1 MTQQIP
7 DNVYVLSPLQQGL
20 LFHSLQA
27 PDAGLY
33 IEQTVLTLS
42 GAVDTDALVRAVRH
56 TAGRHGALRTT
67 FHWKDLDK
75 PLQVVRREVAVPV
88 EVHDWTP
95 WSGEPAEARRER
107 LESFLAADRRRGFDL
122 SMPPLFRVSVIRL
135 DAAASLLIWSYHHI
149 LLDGW
154 SGNILDGETLAAY
167 AAILAGRTPD
177 GPPVRQF
184 GDYIHWLR
192 GRDAGAAEAFWR
204 ARMAG
209 FTAATP
215 LGPHPPGPPL
225 PSPSQPPGEGGGLHG
240 QREMSLSPAAT
251 ADLRAFARRQQLTLN
266 TLVQGAWALLLHA
279 YSGETDIVFGA
290 TVSGRPAEI
299 PGVESIVG
307 LFINSLPVRVRIPQ
321 EISEKTGNLAGWLR
335 EIQSSQ
341 MAAQPY
347 EHASLADIQRWSSV
361 PAGKPLFESLVVF
374 ENVPMDL
381 HAAAPGAVSE
391 TTLVSQRSVLL
402 THYPLVLKVMP
413 GESLAFQVTYQSR
426 RFSAMVAT
434 RLLAH
439 LAVLLASV
447 TETPALPTLLTA
459 AERHQLLWEWNDTA
473 VDFPRERTL
482 PELFAEVAR
491 RQPEAVAV
499 ELDGVRWTYAELDA
513 RTDRLAG
520 ELRRLGV
527 GRNGEEIR
535 VGLAAEETPALV
547 EGMLGILKA
556 GGVYVPLDSA
566 YPEERLERMIE
577 AAELRVLVAA
587 EHAPTAWPAERP
599 VVVLPELRAAEEVGP
614 RPLALPQ
621 SLAYILFTSGSSGQP
636 KGVGVPHCAIA
647 RLVLGSGFARLGPAA
662 RIAQISNTA
671 FDAATFEV
679 WGALLTGGTVVGI
692 PRSVVLAPAAFG
704 ERLRSE
710 RISTMFLTAALFHLM
725 ARETPDA
732 FGGLTDLLA
741 GGEAVDPRAMA
752 AVLQAGAPVRLTDAY
767 GPTESTTFALAWP
780 VDAVTEGSGS
790 VPIGRPIA
798 NTRGYVLDRAM
809 RPVPAGVTGELWLGG
824 DGLARGYLGRP
835 ERTAESFRPDPFAAE
850 PGGRLYRTGDLVRQR
865 LDGAVEYLRRN
876 DLQVKIRGFRIE
888 PGEVEAALTALPA
901 VAAAA
906 VVTHEEAPG
915 ERRLV
920 AYVVPRRGPHPPPPP
935 TPPPCVPHTPTPNGR
950 GAPPPNPEN
959 ESDQSLG
966 GGALSRSGRGAV
978 DRAGE
983 GRGGGG
989 WEDAVEA
996 DFLAEIRR
1004 DLARKLPAYMVP
1016 SAFTLLPA
1024 LPLTANGKIDRAA
1037 LAALTVAPQV
1047 ADGARRGSVAARTPI
1062 EELLAG
1068 TWSAVLGV
1076 EQVGIHDDFLELGG
1090 HSLLATQ
1097 LLSRVREAFQVELPL
1112 ASLFEE
1118 ATVAGQAAR
1127 VAAALLEKDGT
1138 ESTAPPLVP
1147 MGYGDEA
1154 PLSFAQQR
1162 LWILDRFDPGMPAY
1176 NIPLA
1181 VQLTGPVRPEA
1192 LRAALTAVVTRH
1204 EALRTHFAATAA
1216 GPVQRIEPVKE
1227 PALPWIDLTGLP
1239 ALAVEAE
1246 LELQLA
1252 LLGIERFDLQRGP
1265 LLRAVLF
1272 STSVA
1277 TAAATHTLLLN
1288 VHHIIA
1294 DGWSLGILFRE
1305 LVACYSAACEG
1316 KDAALP
1322 PLPIQYADFA
1332 IWQRRWLQGAVLERQ
1347 LAFWRQRLAGLP
1359 AGSPLTSDRPRPP
1372 LQTFNGALTPV
1383 AFPDE
1388 LAAAAHRL
1396 ARAERVT
1403 PFMALLAVF
1412 AELLGRASG
1421 WDDLAIGTPVAN
1433 RNRLETEEL
1442 IGFFVNT
1449 LVLRANVGDMGLESG
1464 SEPTV
1469 RTLLARMREVT
1480 LAATAHQDLPFEKLV
1495 EELRPE
1501 RSLAFAPFFQVFF
1514 TLETAAPAPALGG
1527 VTPDLLGVETGAA
1540 KFDLT
1545 LSLTRRDEMIGGAVE
1560 YNTDLF
1566 DRTTAACLGNQ
1577 FLTLLAGFVAHPER
1591 PAASLPLLA
1600 EGEQQQLLREWN
1612 DTASETGEETLP
1624 ALFAR
1629 QAARTPEAVA
1639 LVSGTR
1645 ELTYQE
1651 LAQRAA
1657 GLADWLRRAAVA
1669 PEVPVGVFLDRGPA
1683 LVTALLGVLEAGGA
1697 YVPLDPAYPRER
1709 LAATLDD
1716 CRAPWIVT
1724 REELAGRLPAGPARL
1739 VLLDSEGHL
1748 EAHRGTSP
1756 PSPLPS
1762 PPHLPGE
1769 GRPHPPL
1776 AAEPDPPF
1784 PLPAVGGAIP
1794 HSRNLA
1800 YLIYTSGSTG
1810 KPKGVAIEHR
1820 SAAALLAWTHEAF
1833 PAADLAAVFA
1843 STSVCF
1849 DLSVFEIFAPLTRG
1863 GTVVLAENALDLA
1876 ALRHPRGVT
1885 LVNTVPSAAAELLRA
1900 GAFPATLRTLNLA
1913 GEPIPV
1919 ALAAQLTLLPGRVLN
1934 LYGPSETTT
1943 YSSFAAVGAESR
1955 QPPIGRPIAG
1965 TGILLLDRRQQPAAI
1980 GVPGEVYIA
1989 GAGLAR
1995 GYFGNPELTAASFLP
2010 HPFSDAP
2017 GSRVYRTGDLA
2028 RALPDGRLE
2037 FLGRRDHQ
2045 VKVRGFRIEIG
2056 EIETALAGQPAV
2068 AEAVVVVRTDA
2079 GVPQLVAYAV
2089 PRAGLAPPGV
2099 STLAAELRAALRQRL
2114 PEFMIPA
2121 AIVELAA
2128 LPRTPTGKVDRAA
2141 LPPPG
2146 ETIAPTTLGPTAA
2159 PRTALEQTIAA
2170 AVRAVMNVERVGVND
2185 NFFDLGGSSLLLV
2198 RLATRLEEQLGR
2210 PVQPLDLF
2218 RAPSVAALAR
2228 FLSESGETAEI
2239 VEEAAAPAPVERH
2252 QARDRRREMRRAAA
2266 AAGETAE

>member
-1 MTQQIP
+1 
-7 DNVYVLSPLQQGL
+7 LSQ
-20 LFHSLQA
+20 
-27 PDAGLY
+27 
-33 IEQTVLTLS
+33 E
-42 GAVDTDALVRAVRH
+42 
-56 TAGRHGALRTT
+56 
-67 FHWKDLDK
+67 
-75 PLQVVRREVAVPV
+75 
-88 EVHDWTP
+88 
-95 WSGEPAEARRER
+95 
-107 LESFLAADRRRGFDL
+107 
-122 SMPPLFRVSVIRL
+122 
-135 DAAASLLIWSYHHI
+135 
-149 LLDGW
+149 
-154 SGNILDGETLAAY
+154 N
-167 AAILAGRTPD
+167 
-177 GPPVRQF
+177 
-184 GDYIHWLR
+184 
-192 GRDAGAAEAFWR
+192 
-204 ARMAG
+204 
-209 FTAATP
+209 
-215 LGPHPPGPPL
+215 
-225 PSPSQPPGEGGGLHG
+225 
-240 QREMSLSPAAT
+240 T

-279 YSGETDIVFGA
+279 YSGETNDPDVVFGA

-307 LFINSLPVRVRIPQ
+307 LFINSLPVRVRIP
-321 EISEKTGNLAGWLR
+321 EEMGDGLVGWLR
-335 EIQSSQ
+335 EIQSAQ

-347 EHASLADIQRWSSV
+347 EHASLADIQRWSGV

-374 ENVPMDL
+374 ENVPTDL
-381 HAAAPGAVSE
+381 RTAAPESVLKTVSE

-413 GESLAFQVTYQSR
+413 GDRLAFQVTYTSR
-426 RFSAMVAT
+426 RFSAVVAT

-439 LAVLLASV
+439 LAALLTALPA
-447 TETPALPTLLTA
+447 EAPALPTPLTA

-473 VDFPRERTL
+473 ADFPRERTL
-482 PELFAEVAR
+482 PELFAEVVR

-499 ELDGVRWTYAELDA
+499 ELDGVRWTYGELDA
-513 RTDRLAG
+513 RTDRLAAR
-520 ELRRLGV
+520 LRRLGA
-527 GRNGEEIR
+527 GGAEMR

-577 AAELRVLVAA
+577 AADLRVLVTAG
-587 EHAPTAWPAERP
+587 HAPTAWPEDRP
-599 VVVLPELRAAEEVGP
+599 VVLLSGGGEGEEIGPIGRIGRMPPARPE
-614 RPLALPQ
+614 

-636 KGVGVPHCAIA
+636 KGVGVPHRAIA

-662 RIAQISNTA
+662 RIAQVSNTA

-692 PRSVVLAPAAFG
+692 PRSVVLAPAAFA

-710 RISTMFLTAALFHLM
+710 RISTLFLTTALFHLM

-732 FGGLTDLLA
+732 FRGLADLLV
-741 GGEAVDPRAMA
+741 GGEVVDPRAMA
-752 AVLQAGAPVRLTDAY
+752 AVLHAGAPARLANIY
-767 GPTESTTFALAWP
+767 GPTESTTYALTWP
-780 VDAVTEGSGS
+780 VDQVDAA

-809 RPVPAGVTGELWLGG
+809 RPVPVGVAGELWLGG
-824 DGLARGYLGRP
+824 DGLARGYLGFP
-835 ERTAESFRPDPFAAE
+835 ERTAESFRPDPFAVE
-850 PGGRLYRTGDLVRQR
+850 PGGRLYRTGDLVRR
-865 LDGAVEYLRRN
+865 RPDGAVEYLRR
-876 DLQVKIRGFRIE
+876 DDFQVKIRGFRIE
-888 PGEVEAALTALPA
+888 PGEVETALVALPA

-906 VVTHEEAPG
+906 VVTHEESPG

-920 AYVVPRRGPHPPPPP
+920 AYVVP
-935 TPPPCVPHTPTPNGR
+935 
-950 GAPPPNPEN
+950 
-959 ESDQSLG
+959 QSEEDSETDLAA
-966 GGALSRSGRGAV
+966 AL
-978 DRAGE
+978 
-983 GRGGGG
+983 
-989 WEDAVEA
+989 
-996 DFLAEIRR
+996 RR
-1004 DLARKLPAYMVP
+1004 DLARKLPAYLVP

-1024 LPLTANGKIDRAA
+1024 LPLTANGKVDRAA
-1037 LAALTVAPQV
+1037 LAALALAPQA
-1047 ADGARRGSVAARTPI
+1047 ADGARRGYVAPRTPI

-1097 LLSRVREAFQVELPL
+1097 LLSRVREAFRVELPL

-1118 ATVAGQAAR
+1118 ATVAGQAGR
-1127 VAAALLEKDGT
+1127 VVAALLEKDEKDLKDTKDVKDGT
-1138 ESTAPPLVP
+1138 DSTAPALVR

-1192 LRAALTAVVTRH
+1192 LRAALTAVVARH
-1204 EALRTHFAATAA
+1204 EALRTHFAVTAA

-1227 PALPWIDLTGLP
+1227 PALPWIDLSGLP
-1239 ALAVEAE
+1239 AAVVDAE
-1246 LELQLA
+1246 LEWQLA

-1265 LLRAVLF
+1265 LLRAALF
-1272 STSVA
+1272 STSVS
-1277 TAAATHTLLLN
+1277 TASEAHTLLLN

-1305 LVACYSAACEG
+1305 LAACYAAACAGEE
-1316 KDAALP
+1316 AALP
-1322 PLPIQYADFA
+1322 PLSIQYADFA

-1359 AGSPLTSDRPRPP
+1359 AGSPLTADRPRPP

-1383 AFPDE
+1383 AFPSD
-1388 LAAAAHRL
+1388 LAAAAHRF

-1421 WDDLAIGTPVAN
+1421 WEDLAIGTPVAN
-1433 RNRLETEEL
+1433 RNRLETEGL
-1442 IGFFVNT
+1442 IGFFANT
-1449 LVLRANVGDMGLESG
+1449 LVLRANVGNVGDQGAG
-1464 SEPTV
+1464 EPAV

-1527 VTPDLLGVETGAA
+1527 LTPDLLGVETGAA

-1545 LSLTRRDEMIGGAVE
+1545 LSLTRRDEAIGGAVE

-1566 DRTTAACLGNQ
+1566 DRTTAARLGGQ

-1600 EGEQQQLLREWN
+1600 EGERQQLLREWN
-1612 DTASETGEETLP
+1612 DTASETGGEETLP

-1629 QAARTPEAVA
+1629 QAERTPEAVA

-1651 LAQRAA
+1651 LARRAA
-1657 GLADWLRRAAVA
+1657 GLAEWLRRAAVG

-1683 LVTALLGVLEAGGA
+1683 LVTALLGVLAAGGA

-1724 REELAGRLPAGPARL
+1724 RKELAGRLPAGPARP
-1739 VLLDSEGHL
+1739 VLLDGDGEVAETH
-1748 EAHRGTSP
+1748 EADPTNQTD
-1756 PSPLPS
+1756 PSAAVPI
-1762 PPHLPGE
+1762 
-1769 GRPHPPL
+1769 HPN
-1776 AAEPDPPF
+1776 
-1784 PLPAVGGAIP
+1784 
-1794 HSRNLA
+1794 NLA

-1820 SAAALLAWTHEAF
+1820 SAAALLAWTREVF
-1833 PAADLAAVFA
+1833 LAADLAAVFA

-1863 GTVVLAENALDLA
+1863 GTVVLAENALDFA

-1885 LVNTVPSAAAELLRA
+1885 LINTVPSAAAELLRA

-1913 GEPIPV
+1913 GEPIPA
-1919 ALAAQLTLLPGRVLN
+1919 ALAAQLALLPGRVLN

-1943 YSSFAAVGAESR
+1943 YSSFSAVSGEGR

-2010 HPFSDAP
+2010 HPFSGEP

-2045 VKVRGFRIEIG
+2045 VKVRGFRIETG
-2056 EIETALAGQPAV
+2056 EIETALARQPAV
-2068 AEAVVVVRTDA
+2068 AEAVVVVRTDGGA
-2079 GVPQLVAYAV
+2079 PQLVAYAV

-2128 LPRTPTGKVDRAA
+2128 LPRTPTGKIDRAA

-2146 ETIAPTTLGPTAA
+2146 ETLAPITRGPTAA

-2228 FLSESGETAEI
+2228 FLSETGETGATGEMA
-2239 VEEAAAPAPVERH
+2239 EEATAPPPVERH

-2266 AAGETAE
+2266 AAGENLPE

>member
-42 GAVDTDALVRAVRH
+42 GAVDTEALVRAVRY

-107 LESFLAADRRRGFDL
+107 LESFLAADRWRGFDL
-122 SMPPLFRVSVIRL
+122 STPPLFRVSIIRL
-135 DAAASLLIWSYHHI
+135 DAAASLLVWTYHHI

-204 ARMAG
+204 SRMAD
-209 FTAATP
+209 FTVPTP
-215 LGPHPPGPPL
+215 LGIDRASAAPVIV
-225 PSPSQPPGEGGGLHG
+225 GGHG
-240 QREMSLSPAAT
+240 QRDLALSPAAT
-251 ADLRAFARRQQLTLN
+251 AALRAFARRHQLTLN

-279 YSGETDIVFGA
+279 YSGEMDVVFGA

-307 LFINSLPVRVRIPQ
+307 LFINSLPVRVRIPD
-321 EISEKTGNLAGWLR
+321 EIGSGLVGWLR
-335 EIQSSQ
+335 EIQSAQ

-347 EHASLADIQRWSSV
+347 EHASLADIQRWSGV
-361 PAGKPLFESLVVF
+361 PAGQPLFESLVVF
-374 ENVPMDL
+374 ENVPTDL
-381 HAAAPGAVSE
+381 HAMAPESTPDAPGAAM
-391 TTLVSQRSVLL
+391 LVSQRSVLL

-413 GESLAFQVTYQSR
+413 GDSLAFQVTYQSR
-426 RFSAMVAT
+426 RFSTMVAT

-439 LAVLLASV
+439 LGALLTAFTAESLERLV
-447 TETPALPTLLTA
+447 PLTA

-473 VDFPRERTL
+473 ADFPRERTL
-482 PELFAEVAR
+482 PELFADVAR
-491 RQPEAVAV
+491 RQPEAMAV
-499 ELDGVRWTYAELDA
+499 ELDGVRWTYGELDA

-520 ELRRLGV
+520 RLRRLGV
-527 GRNGEEIR
+527 EPDGQEIR

-577 AAELRVLVAA
+577 AADLRVLVAA
-587 EHAPTAWPAERP
+587 GHAPTAWPEDRP
-599 VVVLPELRAAEEVGP
+599 VVLLSELGEAEEIGRIGRIGQISPIGP
-614 RPLALPQ
+614 MNAGPQ

-636 KGVGVPHCAIA
+636 KGVGVPHRAIA
-647 RLVLGSGFARLGPAA
+647 RLVLGSRFARLGPAA
-662 RIAQISNTA
+662 RIAQVSNTA

-692 PRSVVLAPAAFG
+692 PRSVVLAPAAFA

-710 RISTMFLTAALFHLM
+710 RISTLFLTTALLHLM

-732 FGGLTDLLA
+732 FRGLADLLV
-741 GGEAVDPRAMA
+741 GGEVVDPRAMA
-752 AVLQAGAPVRLTDAY
+752 AVLHGGAPMRLANIY
-767 GPTESTTFALAWP
+767 GPTESTTFALTWP
-780 VDAVTEGSGS
+780 VDQMDAGS

-824 DGLARGYLGRP
+824 DGLARGYLGQP
-835 ERTAESFRPDPFAAE
+835 ERTAESFRPDPFAAA

-865 LDGAVEYLRRN
+865 PDGAVEYLRRN

-888 PGEVEAALTALPA
+888 PGEVEAALLALPT

-906 VVTHEEAPG
+906 VVTHEESAG

-920 AYVVPRRGPHPPPPP
+920 AYVVPRGD
-935 TPPPCVPHTPTPNGR
+935 
-950 GAPPPNPEN
+950 EN
-959 ESDQSLG
+959 EGEDLAT
-966 GGALSRSGRGAV
+966 AL
-978 DRAGE
+978 
-983 GRGGGG
+983 
-989 WEDAVEA
+989 
-996 DFLAEIRR
+996 RR

-1016 SAFTLLPA
+1016 PAFTMLPA
-1024 LPLTANGKIDRAA
+1024 LPLNANGKIDRAA
-1037 LAALTVAPQV
+1037 LTALTLAPQA
-1047 ADGARRGSVAARTPI
+1047 ADGARRGYVAPRTPI

-1097 LLSRVREAFQVELPL
+1097 LLSRVREAFRVELPL

-1127 VAAALLEKDGT
+1127 VVAALLGKD
-1138 ESTAPPLVP
+1138 ENDEAAPALVR

-1181 VQLTGPVRPEA
+1181 VQLTGPVRPGA
-1192 LRAALTAVVTRH
+1192 LRGALAAVVTRH
-1204 EALRTHFAATAA
+1204 EALRTHFAVTAA
-1216 GPVQRIEPVKE
+1216 GPVQRIEPVAE

-1239 ALAVEAE
+1239 ESVVEAE

-1252 LLGIERFDLQRGP
+1252 LLGIERFDLGRGP
-1265 LLRAVLF
+1265 LLRAALF
-1272 STSVA
+1272 STSVS
-1277 TAAATHTLLLN
+1277 TAFEAHTLLLN

-1305 LVACYSAACEG
+1305 LTACYAAACAG
-1316 KDAALP
+1316 KEAELP

-1332 IWQRRWLQGAVLERQ
+1332 VWQRRWLQGSVLERQ
-1347 LAFWRQRLAGLP
+1347 LSFWRERLAGLP
-1359 AGSPLTSDRPRPP
+1359 AGSPLTADRPRPP

-1383 AFPDE
+1383 AFPPA

-1403 PFMALLAVF
+1403 PFMALLAAF

-1433 RNRLETEEL
+1433 RNRLETEGL
-1442 IGFFVNT
+1442 IGFFANT
-1449 LVLRANVGDMGLESG
+1449 LVLRTNVGDVGPG
-1464 SEPTV
+1464 EPTV
-1469 RTLLARMREVT
+1469 RSLLARMREVT
-1480 LAATAHQDLPFEKLV
+1480 LTATAHQDLPFEKLV

-1501 RSLAFAPFFQVFF
+1501 RSLAFSPFFQVFF
-1514 TLETAAPAPALGG
+1514 TLESAAAPPGLGE
-1527 VTPDLLGVETGAA
+1527 VTADLLGVETGAA

-1566 DRTTAACLGNQ
+1566 DRTTAARLGGQ
-1577 FLTLLAGFVAHPER
+1577 FLTLLAGFAAHPER

-1600 EGEQQQLLREWN
+1600 DGEQQQLLREWN
-1612 DTASETGEETLP
+1612 DTESESNENEEETLP

-1639 LVSGTR
+1639 LVSGDR

-1651 LAQRAA
+1651 LARRAA
-1657 GLADWLRRAAVA
+1657 GLADWLRRAAVG
-1669 PEVPVGVFLDRGPA
+1669 PEVPVGIFLDRGPA
-1683 LVTALLGVLEAGGA
+1683 LVTALLGVLAAGGA

-1709 LAATLDD
+1709 LAATLHD

-1724 REELAGRLPAGPARL
+1724 REELAGRLPEGPARL
-1739 VLLDSEGHL
+1739 LFLD
-1748 EAHRGTSP
+1748 
-1756 PSPLPS
+1756 
-1762 PPHLPGE
+1762 GE
-1769 GRPHPPL
+1769 GEVAETHETDPKTDPSATVPIHP
-1776 AAEPDPPF
+1776 
-1784 PLPAVGGAIP
+1784 
-1794 HSRNLA
+1794 RNLA

-1820 SAAALLAWTHEAF
+1820 SATALLAWTREVF

-1913 GEPIPV
+1913 GEPIPA
-1919 ALAAQLTLLPGRVLN
+1919 ALAAQLALLPGRVLN

-1943 YSSFAAVGAESR
+1943 YSSFAAVSPAGDGSR

-2010 HPFSDAP
+2010 HPYSDVP

-2045 VKVRGFRIEIG
+2045 VKVRGFRIETG
-2056 EIETALAGQPAV
+2056 EIETALARQSAV

-2079 GVPQLVAYAV
+2079 GAPQLVAYVV
-2089 PRAGLAPPGV
+2089 PRGGVAPPGT
-2099 STLAAELRAALRQRL
+2099 SQLGAELRTALRQRL

-2146 ETIAPTTLGPTAA
+2146 ETSTPSALGPTAA
-2159 PRTALEQTIAA
+2159 PRTALEQAIAA
-2170 AVRAVMNVERVGVND
+2170 AVREVLGVERVGVNAS
-2185 NFFDLGGSSLLLV
+2185 FFDLGGSSLLLI
-2198 RLATRLEEQLGR
+2198 RLAARLEEQLGR

-2228 FLSESGETAEI
+2228 FLSETSAGEEQAQ
-2239 VEEAAAPAPVERH
+2239 EAAPVILEAPSGDRH
-2252 QARDRRREMRRAAA
+2252 QARTRRREMRRAAA
-2266 AAGETAE
+2266 AAGETLPE

>member
-1 MTQQIP
+1 MTQQKP

-20 LFHSLQA
+20 LFHSLLA

-42 GAVDTDALVRAVRH
+42 GAVDTAALLQAVRY
-56 TAGRHGALRTT
+56 TAARHGALRTT

-75 PLQVVRREVAVPV
+75 PLQVVRREVTVPV
-88 EVHDWTP
+88 EAHDWTAR
-95 WSGEPAEARRER
+95 SGEPAAASRER

-122 SMPPLFRVSVIRL
+122 STPPLFRVSVIRL
-135 DAAASLLIWSYHHI
+135 DAAASLLIWTYHHI

-209 FTAATP
+209 FTAPTP
-215 LGPHPPGPPL
+215 LGPNPPGPPL
-225 PSPSQPPGEGGGLHG
+225 PSPSQPPGEGGDLHG
-240 QREMSLSPAAT
+240 QRELSLSPVAT
-251 ADLRAFARRQQLTLN
+251 AGLRAFARRHQLTLN

-279 YSGETDIVFGA
+279 YSGEQDVVFGA

-307 LFINSLPVRVRIPQ
+307 LFINSLPVRVRIPE
-321 EISEKTGNLAGWLR
+321 EIGSGLVGWLR
-335 EIQSSQ
+335 EIQSAQ

-381 HAAAPGAVSE
+381 HGTATVSE

-413 GESLAFQVTYQSR
+413 GESLAFQVTYQGR
-426 RFSAMVAT
+426 RFSAVMAV

-439 LAVLLASV
+439 LAALLTGLAS
-447 TETPALPTLLTA
+447 EAPALPTPLTA

-482 PELFAEVAR
+482 PELFAEVVR

-499 ELDGVRWTYAELDA
+499 ELDGVRWTYGELDA

-520 ELRRLGV
+520 ALRRLGV
-527 GRNGEEIR
+527 GADGPEIR

-547 EGMLGILKA
+547 AGMLGILKA
-556 GGVYVPLDSA
+556 GGVYVPLDST
-566 YPEERLERMIE
+566 YPEERLERMIA

-587 EHAPTAWPAERP
+587 EHAPTAWPEDRP
-599 VVVLPELRAAEEVGP
+599 VVVMSELGEAEEIGP
-614 RPLALPQ
+614 IGPIGRMPPTRPEN
-621 SLAYILFTSGSSGQP
+621 LAYILFTSGSSGQP
-636 KGVGVPHCAIA
+636 KGVGVPHRAIA

-662 RIAQISNTA
+662 RIAQVSNTA

-692 PRSVVLAPAAFG
+692 PRNVVLAPAAFA

-710 RISTMFLTAALFHLM
+710 RISTLFLTTALFHLM

-732 FGGLTDLLA
+732 FRGLTDLLV
-741 GGEAVDPRAMA
+741 GGEVVDPRAMA
-752 AVLQAGAPVRLTDAY
+752 AVLHGGAPARLANIY
-767 GPTESTTFALAWP
+767 GPTESTTYALTWP
-780 VDAVTEGSGS
+780 VDQVDTGA

-824 DGLARGYLGRP
+824 DGLARGYLGFP

-850 PGGRLYRTGDLVRQR
+850 PGGRLYCTGDLVRR
-865 LDGAVEYLRRN
+865 RPDGAVEYLRRN

-888 PGEVEAALTALPA
+888 PGEVEVALIALPA
-901 VAAAA
+901 VTAAA
-906 VVTHEEAPG
+906 VVTHEESPG

-920 AYVVPRRGPHPPPPP
+920 AYVVP
-935 TPPPCVPHTPTPNGR
+935 
-950 GAPPPNPEN
+950 A
-959 ESDQSLG
+959 
-966 GGALSRSGRGAV
+966 
-978 DRAGE
+978 
-983 GRGGGG
+983 GGGG
-989 WEDAVEA
+989 WEDAAEA
-996 DFLAEIRR
+996 DLIADIRR

-1037 LAALTVAPQV
+1037 LAALAVAPQ
-1047 ADGARRGSVAARTPI
+1047 AAEGARRGFVAPRTPI

-1097 LLSRVREAFQVELPL
+1097 LLSRVREAFRVELPL

-1118 ATVAGQAAR
+1118 ATVAGQASR
-1127 VAAALLEKDGT
+1127 VAAALLAKDGT
-1138 ESTAPPLVP
+1138 DSAAPPLVP
-1147 MGYGDEA
+1147 VGYGDEA

-1181 VQLTGPVRPEA
+1181 VSLTGPVRPGA
-1192 LRAALTAVVTRH
+1192 LRGALAAVVARH
-1204 EALRTHFAATAA
+1204 EALRTHFAVTAA
-1216 GPVQRIEPVKE
+1216 GPVQRIEPAGE

-1239 ALAVEAE
+1239 AAVVEAE
-1246 LELQLA
+1246 LELRLA

-1265 LLRAVLF
+1265 LLRAALF
-1272 STSVA
+1272 STSSEA
-1277 TAAATHTLLLN
+1277 HTLLLN

-1305 LVACYSAACEG
+1305 MAACYAAACEG
-1316 KDAALP
+1316 TEAALP

-1332 IWQRRWLQGAVLERQ
+1332 IWQRGWLQGPVLERQ
-1347 LAFWRQRLAGLP
+1347 LAFWRERLAGLP
-1359 AGSPLTSDRPRPP
+1359 AGSPLTADRPRPP

-1383 AFPDE
+1383 AFPSD
-1388 LAAAAHRL
+1388 LAAAAHRF

-1421 WDDLAIGTPVAN
+1421 WEDLAIGTPVAN
-1433 RNRLETEEL
+1433 RNRLETEGL

-1449 LVLRANVGDMGLESG
+1449 LVLRADVGPESG

-1469 RTLLARMREVT
+1469 RRLLARMREVT

-1501 RSLAFAPFFQVFF
+1501 RSLAFSPFFQVFF
-1514 TLETAAPAPALGG
+1514 TLETAAPAPELGG
-1527 VTPDLLGVETGAA
+1527 LTPDLAGVETGAA

-1545 LSLTRRDEMIGGAVE
+1545 LSLTRRDERIGGAVE

-1566 DRTTAACLGNQ
+1566 DRTTAARLGGHL
-1577 FLTLLAGFVAHPER
+1577 LTLLAGFVAHPER

-1600 EGEQQQLLREWN
+1600 EGEQQQILCEWN

-1651 LAQRAA
+1651 LARRAA

-1683 LVTALLGVLEAGGA
+1683 LVTALLGVLAAGGA

-1724 REELAGRLPAGPARL
+1724 REELAGRLPAGAARL
-1739 VLLDSEGHL
+1739 VLLD
-1748 EAHRGTSP
+1748 
-1756 PSPLPS
+1756 
-1762 PPHLPGE
+1762 GE
-1769 GRPHPPL
+1769 GEV
-1776 AAEPDPPF
+1776 AEPHATDPTHQTD
-1784 PLPAVGGAIP
+1784 LSAAVPIDP
-1794 HSRNLA
+1794 RNLA

-1820 SAAALLAWTHEAF
+1820 SAAALLAWTREVF

-1863 GTVVLAENALDLA
+1863 GTVVLAENALDFA

-1900 GAFPATLRTLNLA
+1900 GAFPPTLRTLNLA
-1913 GEPIPV
+1913 GEPIPA
-1919 ALAAQLTLLPGRVLN
+1919 ALAAQLALLPGRVLN

-1943 YSSFAAVGAESR
+1943 YSSFSPVSGVGR

-1965 TGILLLDRRQQPAAI
+1965 TGILLLDRRLQPAAI

-1995 GYFGNPELTAASFLP
+1995 GYFGNPELTAVSFLP
-2010 HPFSDAP
+2010 HPFGNES

-2045 VKVRGFRIEIG
+2045 VKVRGFRIETG
-2056 EIETALAGQPAV
+2056 EIETALARQPAV
-2068 AEAVVVVRTDA
+2068 AESVVVVRTDA
-2079 GVPQLVAYAV
+2079 GTPQLVAYAV
-2089 PRAGLAPPGV
+2089 PRAGLASPGV

-2146 ETIAPTTLGPTAA
+2146 ETLSPTMPGPAAA
-2159 PRTALEQTIAA
+2159 PRTALEQAIAA

-2198 RLATRLEEQLGR
+2198 RLAARLEEQLGR

-2228 FLSESGETAEI
+2228 FLSETGETGETGEAAQAE
-2239 VEEAAAPAPVERH
+2239 ETAAPAPVERH

-2266 AAGETAE
+2266 AAGDLPE